1 MRGGYLMATEMS
13 KARKM
18 FQVTRKNT
26 ITGFDAILKEELHSV
41 KTLDKDSF
49 QREAIRYAAQAKFFK
64 FFQFIFFPLNIFPD
78 HNLQDLVYL
87 PSYVHKV
94 SNDDVIGELQ
104 LKLDN
109 VMSKL
114 GYEGSVDITKD
125 GIEDV
130 FITITIDDEYVAFN
144 MNDVTAEGVLEF
156 TANKK
161 DFQA

>member
-1 MRGGYLMATEMS
+1 MATEIQ

-18 FQVTRKNT
+18 FQVTKRST
-26 ITGFDAILKEELHSV
+26 VTGFDAIIKSELHSV

-49 QREAIRYAAQAKFFK
+49 QREAIRYSAQAKFYK
-64 FFQFIFFPLNIFPD
+64 FFQFIFYPLNIFPD

-94 SNDDVIGELQ
+94 SNDDTITELQ
-104 LKLDN
+104 LKLDT

-114 GYEGSVDITKD
+114 GYDGSVEITKN

-130 FITITIDDEYVAFN
+130 FITVTIDDEFVEFN
-144 MNDVTAEGVLEF
+144 MNDVSAEGVLEF
-156 TANKK
+156 TTNKK
-161 DFQA
+161 NFQA

>member
-1 MRGGYLMATEMS
+1 MATEIQ

-18 FQVTRKNT
+18 FQVTKRSTVK
-26 ITGFDAILKEELHSV
+26 GFDAIVKNELHSV

-49 QREAIRYAAQAKFFK
+49 QREAIRYAAEAKFFK

-87 PSYVHKV
+87 PSYVHRV
-94 SNDDVIGELQ
+94 SNSDVVSELQ
-104 LKLDN
+104 LKLDT
-109 VMSKL
+109 VMAKL
-114 GYEGSVDITKD
+114 GYNGSVEITQN

-130 FITITIDDEYVAFN
+130 FIDITIDDEYVSFN
-144 MNDVTAEGVLEF
+144 MNDVTADGILEF

>member
-1 MRGGYLMATEMS
+1 MATEIQ

-18 FQVTRKNT
+18 FQVTKRSTVK
-26 ITGFDAILKEELHSV
+26 GFDAIIKSELHSV

-49 QREAIRYAAQAKFFK
+49 QREAIRYAAQAKFYK
-64 FFQFIFFPLNIFPD
+64 FFQFIFYPLNIFPD

-94 SNDDVIGELQ
+94 SNDDTSTELQ
-104 LKLDN
+104 LKLDT

-114 GYEGSVDITKD
+114 GYDGSVEITKN

-130 FITITIDDEYVAFN
+130 FITVTIDDEFVEFN
-144 MNDVTAEGVLEF
+144 MNDVSAEGVLEF
-156 TANKK
+156 TTNKK
-161 DFQA
+161 NFQA

>member
-1 MRGGYLMATEMS
+1 MVTEIQ

-18 FQVTRKNT
+18 FQVTKRSTVK
-26 ITGFDAILKEELHSV
+26 GFDAIIKSELHSV

-49 QREAIRYAAQAKFFK
+49 QREAIRYAAQAKFYK
-64 FFQFIFFPLNIFPD
+64 FFQFIFYPLNIFPD

-94 SNDDVIGELQ
+94 SNDDTITELQ
-104 LKLDN
+104 LKLDT

-114 GYEGSVDITKD
+114 GYDASVEITKN

-130 FITITIDDEYVAFN
+130 FITVTIDDEFVEFN
-144 MNDVTAEGVLEF
+144 MNDVSAEGVLEF
-156 TANKK
+156 TTNKK
-161 DFQA
+161 NFQA

>member
-1 MRGGYLMATEMS
+1 MATEIQ

-18 FQVTRKNT
+18 FQVTKRSTVK
-26 ITGFDAILKEELHSV
+26 GFDAIIKSELHSV

-49 QREAIRYAAQAKFFK
+49 QREAIRYAAHAKFYK
-64 FFQFIFFPLNIFPD
+64 FFQFIFYPLNIFPD

-94 SNDDVIGELQ
+94 SNDDTITELQ
-104 LKLDN
+104 LKLDT

-114 GYEGSVDITKD
+114 GYDGSVEITKN

-130 FITITIDDEYVAFN
+130 FITVTIDDEFVEFN
-144 MNDVTAEGVLEF
+144 MNDVSAEGVLEF
-156 TANKK
+156 TTNKK
-161 DFQA
+161 NFQA

>member
-1 MRGGYLMATEMS
+1 MATELS

-18 FQVTRKNT
+18 FEVTKKST
-26 ITGFDAILKEELHSV
+26 VKGFDAILKSELDSV

-94 SNDDVIGELQ
+94 SNDDVIDELQ
-104 LKLDN
+104 LKLDT

-114 GYEGSVDITKD
+114 GYEGNVEITKN

-130 FITITIDDEYVAFN
+130 FITITIDDEYVQFN
-144 MNDVTAEGVLEF
+144 MNNVSADGVLEF
-156 TANKK
+156 TTNKK